1 MKLSDI
7 FKKKIKK
14 QKKTEV
20 KEIETIAE
28 KKPVHN
34 APAPTSKMLADA
46 GGEAPKRETVK
57 RKKSVATVYN
67 IVSEPHISE
76 KSMGLNE
83 INQYIFDVFPKANK
97 VQIKE
102 AIEIIYGVDVLSVNI
117 INIAPKKRRL
127 GKIQGFKKGYKKAIV
142 KVKAGQKIEIL

>member
-1 MKLSDI
+1 
-7 FKKKIKK
+7 
-14 QKKTEV
+14 
-20 KEIETIAE
+20 
-28 KKPVHN
+28 
-34 APAPTSKMLADA
+34 MLADA